1 MESIMKNV
9 CIYASSSNG
18 IEQVYFDKTSELAAL
33 VAQKNWGLIYGGGM
47 TGLMGAM
54 ARGMTDNGGHIT
66 GVIPER
72 LNRKNIV
79 YEHCDELIVTETMRE
94 RKSIMEERADAF
106 IALPGGFGT
115 MEELLEIITLKQL
128 KYHKKPIVIMNI
140 NHYYE
145 GIQSIFQ
152 KMMNEH
158 FAKKDNGH
166 LYYFAEEPEDA
177 VQHIEN
183 YVYRDIG
190 TKLYPLEQ

>member
-1 MESIMKNV
+1 MKNV
-9 CIYASSSNG
+9 CIYASSSND
-18 IEQVYFDKTSELAAL
+18 IEKIYFEKTYAL
-33 VAQKNWGLIYGGGM
+33 SAMIAQKGWGLIFGGGM
-47 TGLMGAM
+47 TGLMGEM

-79 YEHCDELIVTETMRE
+79 YEHCDELIVTQTMRE

-128 KYHKKPIVIMNI
+128 KYHKKPIVIMNM
-140 NHYYE
+140 NNYYE
-145 GIQSIFQ
+145 GIRSIFQ
-152 KMMNEH
+152 KMMNEN
-158 FAKKDNGH
+158 FANKDNSH

-177 VQHIEN
+177 VQYIEN
-183 YVYRDIG
+183 YVYKEIG